1 MGHSSHSNDNISFC
15 ITEIGEKREAV
26 FETIA
31 TKYTDYNVA

>member
-1 MGHSSHSNDNISFC
+1 MKTYYFFA
-15 ITEIGEKREAV
+15 EIGEERKTL